1 MKTRIVILAAGK
13 GTRMGMDI
21 PKPLVEVSGQPMVHH
36 LIENVQESGLDD
48 QPVLVIA
55 PDGVEVFGDTCADK
69 SCQFVIQEEQLG
81 TGDAVRAAK
90 DIAREADS
98 IIVLYGDHPFI
109 SADVLLQ
116 LNELHQASSG
126 VISMLTAKLPNFK
139 GDFVN
144 FEKWGRVLRNEQ
156 GSVEA
161 IREYKDATEE
171 EREVSEVNPGIYMFD
186 AEWLWEH
193 LDDLSN
199 NNASCEYYL
208 TELVEIAM
216 DEGHE
221 IATAIA
227 ENPFE
232 VMGVNTPEELEC
244 AERLMG

>member
-13 GTRMGMDI
+13 GTRMGMDV

-55 PDGVEVFGDTCADK
+55 PDGVEDFGDTCADK
-69 SCQFVIQEEQLG
+69 GCQFAIQQQQLG

-90 DIAREADS
+90 DIAHEADS

-109 SADVLLQ
+109 SADALLQ
-116 LNELHQASSG
+116 LKELHATSSS
-126 VISMLTAKLPNFK
+126 VLSMLTTKVPNYK
-139 GDFVN
+139 KDYEN
-144 FEKWGRVLRNEQ
+144 FSKWGRILRNNL
-156 GSVEA
+156 GTVDA

-171 EREVSEVNPGIYMFD
+171 ERDVTEVNPGIYMFD

-199 NNASCEYYL
+199 NNASGEYYITDL
-208 TELVEIAM
+208 AEIAM
-216 DEGHE
+216 EEGHE